1 MKCDPQL
8 QVFRW
13 GLLTARPQHAVALSK
28 EWWWAQNWAQ
38 RRSRELTYRLAQRG
52 LSLRNPIDCHRDNA
66 GNQDRASRT
75 FSLLAAFAWSLGT
88 RFALLELERWA

>member
-1 MKCDPQL
+1 
-8 QVFRW
+8 
-13 GLLTARPQHAVALSK
+13 
-28 EWWWAQNWAQ
+28 
-38 RRSRELTYRLAQRG
+38 LTYRLAQRG